1 VLASGEVGVEV
12 APGTS
17 PPKIKIGNGANK
29 WSELPYVTDS
39 IAADILS
46 LQNDVNLLQTGKVA
60 KSGDT
65 MTGMLTL
72 PSTTPSVANH
82 ATRKGYVDTQDALK
96 VAKAGDTMTGDLR
109 IEAPNAEGLY
119 VGSDSDQV
127 TDTKSI
133 KVQSRGYAG
142 ILLDG
147 DTDNVAGEPGGAFV
161 RLQQDGGLVSGRL
174 GMVQL
179 NGDDGEGGSYSG
191 SIANSFLIGTDGN
204 VRVQFGTNGTV
215 RMALA
220 GNGDLDIGGLNN
232 WSTGRNANGRWIRTP
247 DGLQRC
253 WAKVSINHTAGLSSA
268 TRLAGTWTFP
278 ISFSTTEDLTVQMSI
293 PAHTGAAFVNCSRT
307 NVISWGPQE
316 VPGTTSTA
324 ISVFFTGGV
333 STTNAA
339 LNNISVTA
347 FGRWF

>member
-1 VLASGEVGVEV
+1 MPDAGSVWGSVQRSYPGFSPLWVKDRLADLLV
-12 APGTS
+12 
-17 PPKIKIGNGANK
+17 
-29 WSELPYVTDS
+29 
-39 IAADILS
+39 S
-46 LQNDVNLLQTGKVA
+46 LAGRVA
-60 KSGDT
+60 KS
-65 MTGMLTL
+65 
-72 PSTTPSVANH
+72 
-82 ATRKGYVDTQDALK
+82 
-96 VAKAGDTMTGDLR
+96 GDTMTGDLR

-174 GMVQL
+174 GMV
-179 NGDDGEGGSYSG
+179 NSSGDDGEGGSYSG
-191 SIANSFLIGTDGN
+191 SIGNSFLIGTDGN
-204 VRVQFGTNGTV
+204 SALQFGTNGVV
-215 RMALA
+215 RAAISGAGVLS
-220 GNGDLDIGGLNN
+220 GNGSGLTNLDGGNIQTGSIGPNPLATNSVTFAKINN
-232 WSTGRNANGRWIRTP
+232 YTTGRNANGRWVRFPNNT
-247 DGLQRC
+247 QQC
-253 WAKVSINHTAGLSSA
+253 WGKVSIDHTAGLSSA

-278 ISFSTTEDLTVQMSI
+278 ISFSTTEDLTVQMTI
-293 PAHTGAAFVNCSRT
+293 PAHTGAAFINCSRT

-316 VPGTTSTA
+316 SPTTTSTA

-333 STTNAA
+333 STTNAE
-339 LNNISVTA
+339 LRNISMTA